1 MCGCNEVANM
11 NKTLNLNDIGKMS
24 IDEIQQAYKNGY
36 TLSELSPEAL
46 QLPPYLRIRRRTF
59 RRADGS
65 YIEEIGSDIKET
77 KLDNNEI
84 LSLVSCDG
92 PAIQGS
98 TRNLLISVTSPGTPP
113 YTFKLYKEGVLL
125 DTYQGIQ
132 IEASHPFSHLFS
144 EPIGPYIFKGEII
157 DSCTSPGPKTVSNE
171 CTVNVQAPIPTQAG
185 MGWILGLGLALGFV
199 FVATKKK

>member
-92 PAIQGS
+92 P
-98 TRNLLISVTSPGTPP
+98 
-113 YTFKLYKEGVLL
+113 K
-125 DTYQGIQ
+125 
-132 IEASHPFSHLFS
+132 
-144 EPIGPYIFKGEII
+144 
-157 DSCTSPGPKTVSNE
+157 
-171 CTVNVQAPIPTQAG
+171 
-185 MGWILGLGLALGFV
+185 
-199 FVATKKK
+199 